1 MAAERGQADDV
12 IIRPLEDADLVVAD
26 QVMRVAFGTLIG
38 LPDPA
43 AFLGD
48 ASYVRHRWQAA
59 PGAAFVAERNGEV
72 VGSNFATRWGSLG
85 LFGPLTTR
93 PDLWNRG
100 IAGRLMEPVTA
111 LFSEWQVRL
120 AGLFTSPNSPKHLGL
135 YHRYGYRPRFLTAV
149 MARAMEASAGTTAV
163 RRFSEL
169 SAPDQTAAVDGCR
182 GITDAVFA
190 GLDLTIEIRAI
201 ADLGLGDTIL
211 VGDDVEPAAFACCHV
226 GAGTEAGSGACYV
239 KFAAVRPGEEAA
251 RDFARLLA
259 ACMEFAASQGASRL
273 VAGVNTARQEAY
285 ETLLQAGFRTVVLG
299 VAMHRPNEGGYSRPG
314 VYVLDDWR

>member
-26 QVMRVAFGTLIG
+26 RVMRLAFGTLIG

-48 ASYVRHRWQAA
+48 ASYVGHRWQAA
-59 PGAAFVAERNGEV
+59 PAFVAELNGEV

-100 IAGRLMEPVTA
+100 IAGRLMEPVMA

-120 AGLFTSPNSPKHLGL
+120 TGLFTSPNSPKHLGL

-149 MARAMEASAGTTAV
+149 MSRPVEVPAGTV
-163 RRFSEL
+163 PGRRFSGL
-169 SAPDQTAAVDGCR
+169 SAATQAAALEGCR
-182 GITDAVFA
+182 RITDAAFA
-190 GLDLTIEIRAI
+190 GLDLAGEIRAI
-201 ADLGLGDTIL
+201 AALGLGDTVL
-211 VGDDVEPAAFACCHV
+211 VGDDLEPTAFACCHV

-239 KFAAVRPGEEAA
+239 KFAAVRPGEAAA

-259 ACMEFAASQGASRL
+259 ACMEFAASHGASRL

-285 ETLLQAGFRTVVLG
+285 ETLLQAGFRTAVLG
-299 VAMHRPNEGGYSRPG
+299 VAMHRPNEAGYSRPG